1 VSLWAKLRARGS
13 DIPTEVPEASSD
25 STTDS
30 TSSTATDTLHSVAGE
45 RGIPALDR
53 MQSVQARFSN
63 ALALG
68 LMSALALGVFVWYYT
83 HTFAERSDEK
93 KAAATAT
100 KTRTQGEMTLPPL
113 GRIDPPTVE
122 RVLGPPPAL
131 PEDVSAQTVVPPAHT
146 PTASAAASHSSGGG
160 SPVQARQDRRLA
172 GPVFVGASGRGEGT
186 HINGTEGRPGSTQSL
201 SPMASFDPQQP
212 ATSSDM
218 AALLEPTSTP
228 AALAKVLPTQQ
239 LLLAKGS
246 FLDCT
251 LETAIDS
258 SLPGMTTCV
267 TATDT
272 FGVDGSVVLL
282 ERGTKLVGETR
293 GQVQQGTTRVYVLWT
308 EARTPTGVVVPLAS
322 PGTDELGRSGLQGE
336 VNRHFWERFGAAIL
350 VSVIDGAVQAAAQ
363 DTGSGDD
370 TVVVSPST
378 SRDVMTEV
386 LRSTINIRPTVTK
399 RNGDRIAVL
408 VARDLDFR
416 SVYELHPVAERR

>member
-1 VSLWAKLRARGS
+1 MTIWGKLKARGA
-13 DIPTEVPEASSD
+13 DTPTEVPEASYD
-25 STTDS
+25 SSTS
-30 TSSTATDTLHSVAGE
+30 NTSSTGADTLHTVAGE
-45 RGIPALDR
+45 RGIPALNR
-53 MQSVQARFSN
+53 TQSVQARLSN
-63 ALALG
+63 VLALS
-68 LMSALALGVFVWYYT
+68 LMSALALGFLVWYYT
-83 HTFAERSDEK
+83 QTFAERSDEK

-100 KTRTQGEMTLPPL
+100 KTKTQGEMTLPPL

-122 RVLGPPPAL
+122 RVLGPAPVLPEEVIAQPISPPAY
-131 PEDVSAQTVVPPAHT
+131 T
-146 PTASAAASHSSGGG
+146 PSASASVLYSSSDR
-160 SPVQARQDRRLA
+160 SPGEGHQDRRLA
-172 GPVFVGASGRGEGT
+172 GPVFVGASGAGEGT
-186 HINGTEGRPGSTQSL
+186 HMYESEGRPGSRQPS
-201 SPMASFDPQQP
+201 SPMASSNPPQAAAP
-212 ATSSDM
+212 SDM

-272 FGVDGSVVLL
+272 FSVDGSVVLL

-322 PGTDELGRSGLQGE
+322 PGTDELGRSGLPGE

-363 DTGSGDD
+363 GTGSGND
-370 TVVVSPST
+370 TVVVSPSA

-399 RNGDRIAVL
+399 QNGDRIAVL

-416 SVYELHPVAERR
+416 SVYELHPLAERR

>member
-1 VSLWAKLRARGS
+1 MSIWGRLKARRA
-13 DIPTEVPEASSD
+13 DTPTEVPEASSD
-25 STTDS
+25 AVGDSTT
-30 TSSTATDTLHSVAGE
+30 SSSRADTLHTVAGE

-53 MQSVQARFSN
+53 TQSVQARFSN

-68 LMSALALGVFVWYYT
+68 LMSALALGFLVWYYT
-83 HTFAERSDEK
+83 QTFAERSEEK
-93 KAAATAT
+93 QAAATAT
-100 KTRTQGEMTLPPL
+100 KTKTQGEMTLPPL

-131 PEDVSAQTVVPPAHT
+131 SEAVSAQTILPPAYT
-146 PTASAAASHSSGGG
+146 PTASASVSHSSSGR
-160 SPVQARQDRRLA
+160 SPDQAHQDRRLA
-172 GPVFVGASGRGEGT
+172 GPVFVGASAAGEGT
-186 HINGTEGRPGSTQSL
+186 HIYGPGSTQSL
-201 SPMASFDPQQP
+201 SPVASPNPQQP
-212 ATSSDM
+212 AASSDM

-228 AALAKVLPTQQ
+228 AVLAKVLPTQQ

-246 FLDCT
+246 FVDCT

-293 GQVQQGTTRVYVLWT
+293 GQVQQGTTRIYVLWT

-322 PGTDELGRSGLQGE
+322 PGTDELGRSGLPGA

-350 VSVIDGAVQAAAQ
+350 VSVIDSAVQAAAQ
-363 DTGSGDD
+363 GSGSGDD
-370 TVVVSPST
+370 TVVISPST

-399 RNGDRIAVL
+399 QNGDRIAVL

>member
-1 VSLWAKLRARGS
+1 
-13 DIPTEVPEASSD
+13 
-25 STTDS
+25 
-30 TSSTATDTLHSVAGE
+30 
-45 RGIPALDR
+45 
-53 MQSVQARFSN
+53 MQSRLSN
-63 ALALG
+63 MLALG
-68 LMSALALGVFVWYYT
+68 LMSALALGFLVWYYT
-83 HTFAERSDEK
+83 QTFANRSEAK
-93 KAAATAT
+93 EAAATSAKT
-100 KTRTQGEMTLPPL
+100 KTQGEMTLPPL

-122 RVLGPPPAL
+122 RILGPPPAMPANL
-131 PEDVSAQTVVPPAHT
+131 SAQADLPIPYTPMASPPM
-146 PTASAAASHSSGGG
+146 ASG
-160 SPVQARQDRRLA
+160 SAGARSPDQARKDRRLA
-172 GPVFVGASGRGEGT
+172 GPVFVAASGQGGGT
-186 HINGTEGRPGSTQSL
+186 HMYESDGHLASTQPPPPVAAVGMQQSA
-201 SPMASFDPQQP
+201 AS
-212 ATSSDM
+212 SEMS
-218 AALLEPTSTP
+218 ALLEPTST
-228 AALAKVLPTQQ
+228 AAGLAKVLPTQR

-258 SLPGMTTCV
+258 SLPGLTTCV

-272 FGVDGSVVLL
+272 FSVDGSVVLL

-322 PGTDELGRSGLQGE
+322 PGTDELGRSGLPGD

-363 DTGSGDD
+363 GSGSGDD
-370 TVVVSPST
+370 TVVISPST

-399 RNGDRIAVL
+399 HNGDRIAIL

-416 SVYELHPVAERR
+416 SVYELHPIAERR